1 LSALSVP
8 SRSGLKVPSSSIL
21 ADASAAFFAAC
32 SALKAW
38 ILADAFLAATK
49 LLSSD
54 FLIFFGGRIFGSSS
68 SDSENRFLYNCY

>member
-8 SRSGLKVPSSSIL
+8 SRSGLKVPSSSSIL

-68 SDSENRFLYNCY
+68 SDSEKSLSL